1 MNKYHSG
8 DVCPKTGDYACYNAD
23 GKLQRTT
30 HYEKGERFAPTQRD
44 DAYYTE
50 D

>member
-8 DVCPKTGDYACYNAD
+8 DVCQKSGEYNCCNTK
-23 GKLQRTT
+23 GEIQRTT

-44 DAYYTE
+44 DAYYE
-50 D
+50 KA